1 MKRAMLILIA
11 IGLAVDAQTISLKKG
26 FRPSEEFSALA
37 SGVAVDATGVYLA
50 GRSYGPRPGGSIF
63 LRKYDARGDEMWT
76 RQMGMGLT
84 AQVVGPGAFTSP
96 DLALDSTGVYL
107 VGASP
112 AQSGTDV
119 FMRKYDRNGNELWTR
134 QVGSPGV
141 EWATGVA
148 VDSTG
153 VYVVGGTTIEL
164 SAPNGFLRK
173 YTADGD
179 ELFTRQV
186 RASYATGVAVDS
198 TGVYVSGFSTAQ
210 FDGFLRR
217 YTPGGNELWARQ
229 FGSGETTSGVAVDS
243 TGVYVVG
250 GTNRGSSLRK
260 YTAGGDEVWTRQ
272 SGAFAKRVAADS
284 TGVYVG
290 GEAYRALPGQCDAG
304 GGGDVFARKYTA
316 EGDELW
322 TRQFGSPDADLSRG
336 LAVDATGVYL
346 TGSLGTSALLARFE
360 KATAVVSDSRPR
372 ILWECVLNAASY
384 LGGGVAPGQIVT
396 IYGSAMGPSQLTPHR
411 VTGAGRLP
419 TELAETRI
427 LFNGVAAPL
436 FYVSDRQSSA
446 IVPYAVAGE
455 GSVDV
460 QVEYRGVRSD
470 AVTVPVLDVRL
481 GIFGAGGRPTIVHE
495 DGSINSPSNPAP
507 RGSVIAIYATGEG
520 LTDPPGLEGQILGE
534 VLPRPR
540 APVSA
545 TFSDDDTYS
554 FRGEVLSAGGAPG
567 FAGLF
572 QVKVRVPGELP
583 VGDVP
588 LNLRVGSLSIGYS
601 ELSIAVR

>member
-1 MKRAMLILIA
+1 MKRAVLILIA
-11 IGLAVDAQTISLKKG
+11 IGLAVEAQTISLKKG
-26 FRPSEEFSALA
+26 FRPTEDSFALA
-37 SGVAVDATGVYLA
+37 SGVAVDATGVYVA
-50 GRSYGPRPGGSIF
+50 GRSFGARGAQAWTIF

-76 RQMGMGLT
+76 RQIGTGL
-84 AQVVGPGAFTSP
+84 AGNSASPGVFTLP
-96 DLALDSTGVYL
+96 DLAMDSTGVYL
-107 VGASP
+107 VGAVP

-119 FMRKYDRNGNELWTR
+119 LMRKYDRNGNELWTR
-134 QVGSPGV
+134 QVGSPAV

-153 VYVVGGTTIEL
+153 VYVVGGTLIE
-164 SAPNGFLRK
+164 SRPANGFLRK

-179 ELFTRQV
+179 ELFTRQIS
-186 RASYATGVAVDS
+186 ATYATGVAVDS
-198 TGVYVSGFSTAQ
+198 TGVYVAFNGL
-210 FDGFLRR
+210 LRMF
-217 YTPGGNELWARQ
+217 TPSGNELWARQ
-229 FGSGETTSGVAVDS
+229 FGSGESTLGVAVDS

-260 YTAGGDEVWTRQ
+260 FTAGGDEVWTRQ

-290 GEAYRALPGQCDAG
+290 GEAWGALPGQCAAG
-304 GGGDVFARKYTA
+304 GGADVFARKYTA
-316 EGDELW
+316 GGDEVW
-322 TRQFGSPDADLSRG
+322 TRQFGSLDADLSRG

-346 TGSLGTSALLARFE
+346 TGSLGASALLARFE
-360 KATAVVSDSRPR
+360 KATAVAGDSRPR

-396 IYGSAMGPSQLTPHR
+396 IFGSAMGPSQLTPHR
-411 VTGAGRLP
+411 VTGPGRLP

-470 AVTVPVLDVRL
+470 AVRAPVLDVRL
-481 GIFGAGGRPTIVHE
+481 GIFGVGGQPTIFHE

-507 RGSVIAIYATGEG
+507 RGSVIVIYATGEG
-520 LTDPPGLEGQILGE
+520 LTDPSGVEGQILGE

-554 FRGEVLSAGGAPG
+554 LRGEVLHAGGAPG

-583 VGDVP
+583 VGNVP
-588 LNLRVGSLSIGYS
+588 LYLSVGSSRFWG
-601 ELSIAVR
+601 SIAVR